1 VPSLHFAAVQ
11 PDGEEAVLLDWQ
23 RVHNLIIPVSPLSA
37 GQARER
43 ARRNH
48 LEVAYREGIAVGCST
63 VRPPADD
70 PETATVIARVLPGH
84 RRRGLG
90 EQLYQRALARARDL
104 GAQVIDTVVLAS
116 NEDGLRFARRHGF
129 AETERYVLP
138 GQDIPFV
145 DLRLAPIDK
154 IAWIRLKDGKILSTR
169 SRGKDACYIP
179 GGKRERGE
187 SDLQA
192 LTREVREEL
201 DVAIVPGSVAYAG
214 TFQAQAHGHPA
225 GVTVRMTCY
234 TADYQGTLTPSSEVA
249 ELYWLSYA
257 DRGRVSP
264 VDRVIF
270 DHLYRGGQLS

>member
-1 VPSLHFAAVQ
+1 M
-11 PDGEEAVLLDWQ
+11 LLDWQ
-23 RVHNLIIPVSPLSA
+23 RVHNLIIPASPLSA
-37 GQARER
+37 EEVRER

-48 LEVAYREGIAVGCST
+48 LEVAYLEGTVVGGST
-63 VRPPADD
+63 VRPPAGD
-70 PETATVIARVLPGH
+70 PPAATVIARVLPGH

-90 EQLYQRALARARDL
+90 EQLYQRALARARGL

-129 AETERYVLP
+129 AETERYLLP
-138 GQDIPFV
+138 GQDVPFV

-154 IAWIRLKDGKILSTR
+154 IAWIRLENGKILGTR
-169 SRGKDACYIP
+169 SHGKDAYYIP
-179 GGKRERGE
+179 GGKREPGE

-192 LTREVREEL
+192 LVREVREEL

-214 TFQAQAHGHPA
+214 AFQAQAHGHPA

-234 TADYQGTLTPSSEVA
+234 TADYQGTLAPRGEIA
-249 ELYWLSYA
+249 ELCWLGYA

-264 VDRVIF
+264 VDQVIF
-270 DHLYRGGQLS
+270 DHLRRGGQLS